1 MAEVVV
7 EWTIDIGVGVVWL
20 DDGVPVTRVVN
31 VVKLAVAELC
41 AAIDA
46 RLLDGS
52 LVEVL
57 LLDARLGEACWT
69 TVVVATA
76 SLLDDVN
83 EEEARP
89 SAAAE
94 LLAAWAEVD
103 ARDVVDGPFTAVAD
117 DWTGPADAAWV
128 SAAAAELLAACVDAD
143 ARDAVDGLLTAAE
156 LDT

>member
-1 MAEVVV
+1 M
-7 EWTIDIGVGVVWL
+7 
-20 DDGVPVTRVVN
+20 
-31 VVKLAVAELC
+31 
-41 AAIDA
+41 
-46 RLLDGS
+46 
-52 LVEVL
+52 
-57 LLDARLGEACWT
+57 
-69 TVVVATA
+69 VVATA